1 MDSSLKQTG
10 NSENSNTES
19 PAGPALMV
27 GFSVIFIAVLGF
39 MLYNDALVDEYN
51 EGHTY
56 VKCWNTGGYVC
67 TQDWFG
73 GCARYEPQTKCQR
86 YRKQGSPTFDEWK
99 PARDR

>member
-1 MDSSLKQTG
+1 MGSSLKQTG
-10 NSENSNTES
+10 NPDLVT
-19 PAGPALMV
+19 GL
-27 GFSVIFIAVLGF
+27 IL
-39 MLYNDALVDEYN
+39 LTALVIMVVFFGFLCYNSRLESEYDS
-51 EGHTY
+51 EHTY

-99 PARDR
+99 SARDR